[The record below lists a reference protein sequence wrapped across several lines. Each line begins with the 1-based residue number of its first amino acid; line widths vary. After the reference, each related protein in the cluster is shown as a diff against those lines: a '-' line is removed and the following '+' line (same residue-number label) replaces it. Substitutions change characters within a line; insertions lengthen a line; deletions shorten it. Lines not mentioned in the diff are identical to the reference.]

1 MKIAIVTPF
10 GAEKRL
16 DAFAE
21 FLIAQHLI
29 QDGNDVRMFTY
40 DMANNPEYAEK
51 QLTYKTVPTVRCRQ
65 RYGFSPRLVMEIL
78 KFRPKLVMLCH
89 IRSWLSLSGYIAAR
103 LVGAKV
109 VFKVIGF
116 LHDPCIVS
124 DRDNPLETI
133 HPKITLLTSV
143 GKLVKSYFGDAP
155 AGCGR
160 WENFATHYP
169 LANADRLITITEFER
184 EWVKKVMGLDSK
196 LVPWG
201 VKLEADQMPEAEPKL
216 PEGCP
221 KSGFLFFIGQVK
233 RRKGWDTV
241 IEALGVL
248 KQQGIRKDLVFVTSS
263 SPDEYKEAHELV
275 KRVGVEDR
283 VHFLYRVSNEEK
295 AWLYRRSA
303 GLLAPS
309 RYEGFGLTPFEA
321 FDFGVPVFGTDIPV
335 YSDFLKDGYN
345 SLISKKGDPVTLA
358 ESMKRL
364 DQPGVSEALIKGGKE
379 TVAKYTDKQI
389 YEAYQNAVE
398 GLV

>member
-21 FLIAQHLI
+21 FLIAQHLAK
-29 QDGNDVRMFTY
+29 DGEDVRLFTY
-40 DMANNPEYAEK
+40 HMANNPEYAEK
-51 QLTYKTVPTVRCRQ
+51 RLTYKTVPTVRCRQ
-65 RYGFSPRLVMEIL
+65 RYGFSPRLFIEIL
-78 KFRPKLVMLCH
+78 KFRPQLVMLCH
-89 IRSWLSLSGYIAAR
+89 IRSWLNLSGYLAAR
-103 LVGAKV
+103 LVGAKI

-116 LHDPCIVS
+116 LHDPCVVS
-124 DRDNPLETI
+124 DRDNPLETV
-133 HPKITLLTSV
+133 HPRIRLLTSV
-143 GKLVKSYFGDAP
+143 SKLIKSYVEKPP

-160 WENFATHYP
+160 WENFVTHYP
-169 LANADRLITITEFER
+169 MKHADRLITITEFER
-184 EWVKKVMGLDSK
+184 EWVKKVMGLDSR

-201 VKLEADQMPEAEPKL
+201 VKLEADQASETKPGL

-221 KSGFLFFIGQVK
+221 QEGFLFFIGQVK
-233 RRKGWDTV
+233 RRKGWDTI
-241 IEALGVL
+241 IEALALL
-248 KQQGIRKDLVFVTSS
+248 KERGIRKDLVFVTSS
-263 SPDEYKEAHELV
+263 SPDEYKEAHDLV
-275 KRVGVEDR
+275 EKLDVKDR

-295 AWLYRRSA
+295 AWLYRRAA

-345 SLISKKGDPVTLA
+345 SLISKKGDPMTLA
-358 ESMKRL
+358 ESMMRL
-364 DQPGVSEALIKGGKE
+364 EQPGMRETLIRGGKE

-389 YEAYQNAVE
+389 YEAYQRAVE

>member
-1 MKIAIVTPF
+1 MNVAIVTPF

-29 QDGNDVRMFTY
+29 KDGQDARLFTY
-40 DMANNPEYAEK
+40 NLENNPEYADK
-51 QLTYKTVPTVRCRQ
+51 RLIYKTVPTMRCRQ
-65 RYGFSPRLVMEIL
+65 RYGFSPRLIIEIL
-78 KFRPKLVMLCH
+78 KFRPQLVMLCH
-89 IRSWLSLSGYIAAR
+89 IRSWLNLSGYVAAR
-103 LVGAKV
+103 LVGAKI

-124 DRDNPLETI
+124 DRDNPLETV

-143 GKLVKSYFGDAP
+143 SRLVKSYFETP
-155 AGCGR
+155 PTGCGR
-160 WENFATHYP
+160 WENFVTHYP
-169 LANADRLITITEFER
+169 MARADRLITITEFER
-184 EWVKKVMGLDSK
+184 EWVKRVMGLDSK

-201 VKLEADQMPEAEPKL
+201 VKLEADQASESEPQL

-221 KSGFLFFIGQVK
+221 RENFLFFIGQVK
-233 RRKGWDTV
+233 RRKGWDTI
-241 IEALGVL
+241 IEALALLKEQGV
-248 KQQGIRKDLVFVTSS
+248 RKDLVFVTSS
-263 SPDEYKEAHELV
+263 SPDEYKEAHDLV
-275 KRVGVEDR
+275 ERLGVKDR

-295 AWLYRRSA
+295 AWLYRRA
-303 GLLAPS
+303 TGLLAPS

-358 ESMKRL
+358 ENVKRL
-364 DQPGVSEALIKGGKE
+364 DQPGMRDVLIRGGKE

-389 YEAYQNAVE
+389 YEAYQKAVE
-398 GLV
+398 GLI